1 MQRVLSLEQ
10 APPISIP
17 LRFFLSAPLF
27 AAAAGLLLM
36 WSGPDA
42 LVSRWSPITLSLT
55 HLLTLGFLSMT
66 MAGALL
72 QMLPVV
78 AGADIPAV
86 RMTAGVVHLFLML
99 GTIVLCAGF
108 WRMDPVLFKTA
119 IVFLLV
125 AFLWLLSTAL
135 YAVIATRG
143 KNDTLAAIRL
153 ALASLVVTVCLGVAL
168 ASVIAWALDVPFSL
182 LVRLHVT
189 WGLIGWVSLLIIG
202 VAFQVV
208 PMFQVTPIYPLP
220 ISRWLTWSLF
230 ALLAI
235 WSTVTLMPNVPN
247 WCSSLLSLCIAA
259 GLAMFGLTTFYLLWK
274 RKRPIT
280 DPTTF
285 FWRIGLGSLLLC
297 AGSWIAGELV
307 PTLAS

>member
-1 MQRVLSLEQ
+1 MQRVLSFEQ

-17 LRFFLSAPLF
+17 LRYFLSAPLF
-27 AAAAGLLLM
+27 AVAAGLLLM
-36 WSGPDA
+36 WSGSDA
-42 LVSRWSPITLSLT
+42 LASRWSPITLSLT

-66 MAGALL
+66 MAGALF

-78 AGADIPAV
+78 AGADVPAV
-86 RMTAGVVHLFLML
+86 RMTAGVVHLFLTM
-99 GTIVLCAGF
+99 GTIVLCTGF
-108 WRMDPVLFKTA
+108 WRMNPVLFKTA
-119 IVFLLV
+119 IVFLLI
-125 AFLWLLSTAL
+125 AFLWLLATAL

-153 ALASLVVTVCLGVAL
+153 ALASLVVTVSLGVGL
-168 ASVIAWALDVPFSL
+168 ASVLAWSLDVPFSL

-208 PMFQVTPIYPLP
+208 PMFQVTPVYPLP
-220 ISRWLTWSLF
+220 ISRWLTRSLF
-230 ALLAI
+230 VLLGL
-235 WSTVTLMPNVPN
+235 WSAAVIFVPN
-247 WCSSLLSLCIAA
+247 APSWYGSLLSICIAA
-259 GLAMFGLTTFYLLWK
+259 GLATFSLATFYLLWK

-285 FWRIGLGSLLLC
+285 FWRI
-297 AGSWIAGELV
+297 
-307 PTLAS
+307 